1 MSSAS
6 IKRMSDHQVWLQQLS
21 VDDRQ
26 RADQIVTAL
35 HELGC
40 DDPQAW
46 GESEISE
53 NLPQLARY
61 RFLHTIWPEMID
73 SWPAGISNIPAARR
87 AVDAGASPHDVARL
101 ARAVAY
107 ETAFALLTHLADDD
121 SAEGLPGWALA
132 EIDPAGHPTGR
143 YLDALHEDLLTLDP
157 SGHDGQD
164 LWT

>member
-1 MSSAS
+1 
-6 IKRMSDHQVWLQQLS
+6 MSDHRAWLQQLS

-40 DDPQAW
+40 NDPQAW

-53 NLPQLARY
+53 NIPQLARY
-61 RFLHTIWPEMID
+61 RFLQTIWPEMID
-73 SWPAGISNIPAARR
+73 SWRAGISNIPAAQR
-87 AVDAGASPHDVARL
+87 AINSGAGPHDVAQL

-107 ETAFALLTHLADDD
+107 ETAFAMLVRLADDD
-121 SAEGLPGWALA
+121 PSEGLPRWELA
-132 EIDPAGHPTGR
+132 ETDPAGRPTGR